1 MNQEQR
7 SAEYNR
13 ILIEQGFSPSVD
25 NDGDIT
31 FMFEGGHYIMLI
43 DDDDQ
48 FFRLVFP
55 NFWPID
61 DEPERAR
68 AIEAALKVTAAI
80 KVAKVFII
88 GDSLSASIEMFV
100 ESPAAVAG
108 VLRRCLGALQ
118 SAANSFRKEML
129 EGAPAH

>member
-1 MNQEQR
+1 MNAEQR
-7 SAEYNR
+7 CAEYHQ
-13 ILIEQGFSPSVD
+13 ILTRQGFTPEVD
-25 NDGDIT
+25 EDGDIL
-31 FMFEGGHYIMLI
+31 FMFEGMHYVILI
-43 DDDDQ
+43 DDDEQ

-68 AIEAALKVTAAI
+68 AIEAALRVTAAV
-80 KVAKVFII
+80 KAAKVFVN
-88 GDSLSASIEMFV
+88 GDNLSASIEMFV

-108 VLRRCLGALQ
+108 VLRRCLSALQ